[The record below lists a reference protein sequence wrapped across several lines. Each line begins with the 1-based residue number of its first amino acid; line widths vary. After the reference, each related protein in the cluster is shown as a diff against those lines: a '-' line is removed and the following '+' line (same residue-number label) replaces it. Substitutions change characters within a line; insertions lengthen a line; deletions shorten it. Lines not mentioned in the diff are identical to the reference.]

1 LSAAEFGNS
10 TNLYTDN
17 YGAFSVDIKLSNS
30 DASTPLITIPLVQ
43 GSGFTTAIYSGAS
56 VLIQSGLFF
65 TQLSPATKVG
75 SSTTRWQVLL
85 TDGHVWAIYITPDST
100 NEAVDLTLVDSK
112 LQGPANFNGLIQIAK
127 IDVQG
132 QETVYDASAGV
143 YPVSAS
149 VSATSD
155 GSYSINWSK
164 AGDTSK
170 TLVMFALPHHI
181 ASFSSST
188 ATGAVNI
195 TLDALAKG
203 TVTAVVA
210 DKWDLVEQVPTGMG
224 FAPWSP
230 THQSATVPAA
240 AIPTISQAVQKEL
253 NEDMQSQINLNSVY
267 FSGKG
272 MAKFA
277 SLIYVANDITND
289 TGLAAAALLKLEE
302 AFALYTQN
310 KAVANLVY
318 DTVWKGVVGELGY
331 SDVGAD
337 FGCKLLEFR
346 CTRSPDRGTNLDSRC
361 VQ

>member
-1 LSAAEFGNS
+1 LSAAEFGAN

-17 YGAFSVDIKLSNS
+17 QGAFSVDLKLSNS
-30 DASTPLITIPLVQ
+30 DPANPLITVPLVQ

-56 VLIQSGLFF
+56 VVIESGLFF
-65 TQLSPATKVG
+65 TQLSPAAGVG
-75 SSTTRWQVLL
+75 SATTRWDVLL
-85 TDGHVWAIYITPDST
+85 TDGHIWAIYITPTSYSGPV
-100 NEAVDLTLVDSK
+100 NLTLVDSK
-112 LQGPANFNGLIQIAK
+112 LQGPTNFNGLIQIAK

-132 QETVYDASAGV
+132 QDTIYDGSAGV

-149 VSATSD
+149 VSATAD

-170 TLVMFALPHHI
+170 TLLMFALPHHV
-181 ASFSSST
+181 ASFSPST
-188 ATGAVNI
+188 AKAAVNL
-195 TLDALAKG
+195 TLDALAKS

-210 DKWDLVEQVPTGMG
+210 DTWDLVEQLPTSMG

-230 THQSATVPAA
+230 TRQSATVPAA
-240 AIPTISQAVQKEL
+240 AVPTISQTVKNEL
-253 NEDMQSQINLNSVY
+253 NEDMLAQINLNSVY

-277 SLIYVANDITND
+277 SAIYVANDITND
-289 TGLAAAALLKLEE
+289 TGLATAALLKLEE

-331 SDVGAD
+331 SDVNAD
-337 FGCKLLEFR
+337 FGCK
-346 CTRSPDRGTNLDSRC
+346 
-361 VQ
+361 